1 MVDPSR
7 AITVIDRPVTSS
19 RSEGWDGRMYVDSR
33 RQKQKLVGAAV
44 ISDPRSD
51 ELIGKAGRA
60 IDRVAA
66 A

>member
-1 MVDPSR
+1 
-7 AITVIDRPVTSS
+7 
-19 RSEGWDGRMYVDSR
+19 MYVDSR

-51 ELIGKAGRA
+51 
-60 IDRVAA
+60 DRVAA

>member
-1 MVDPSR
+1 MVDPFR
-7 AITVIDRPVTSS
+7 AITVVDRPVTSS

-33 RQKQKLVGAAV
+33 RQKQSLVGAAV

-51 ELIGKAGRA
+51 ELIWKTGRA
-60 IDRVAA
+60 TDRVAA